1 MQGVKS
7 SIRISKL
14 SFAVLLVF
22 CFASLGL
29 FVSYWFA
36 RQAELRDL
44 SKQES
49 ALRGELEQLNA
60 IGKWTIDYVKINKA
74 LAYLSKNRLTEEQRE
89 MLTEQIWQIS
99 RSYATDPL
107 LILAVVA
114 QESHGN
120 PNARGRMQSGA
131 YSGAL
136 GLMQIKLETA
146 KKMGAHFRLSIE
158 TEEDLL
164 KPEINVTVGTAYLIR
179 LISKY
184 GNWKDA
190 LIAYNL
196 GHSAVDRMLESGKP
210 LPTRYY
216 EHVIS
221 KYQNLTSIDFLETNG
236 P

>member
-1 MQGVKS
+1 MRS
-7 SIRISKL
+7 NLRISKR
-14 SFAVLLVF
+14 SFAIALVL
-22 CFASLGL
+22 CFGALGL

-36 RQAELRDL
+36 RQEEWRSLAE
-44 SKQES
+44 QETE
-49 ALRGELEQLNA
+49 LRGELQQLS
-60 IGKWTIDYVKINKA
+60 IWGKWTVDYVKINKA
-74 LAYLSKNRLTEEQRE
+74 LVYLSKNRLTEEQRE
-89 MLTEQIWQIS
+89 ILTGQLWQIS
-99 RSYATDPL
+99 RSYAMDPL

-120 PNARGRMQSGA
+120 PNARGRMRSGSF
-131 YSGAL
+131 SGAL

-146 KKMGAHFRLSIE
+146 KKMGDRFGMQIE
-158 TEEDLL
+158 SENDLL

-184 GNWKDA
+184 GNWKEA

-196 GHSAVDRMLESGKP
+196 GHSAVDRMLEQGTP

-221 KYQNLTSIDFLETNG
+221 KYNDLLSHAF
-236 P
+236 

>member
-1 MQGVKS
+1 MKTSVRVPAWLLGLSLILWFGV
-7 SIRISKL
+7 
-14 SFAVLLVF
+14 
-22 CFASLGL
+22 LGL
-29 FVSYWFA
+29 FVSSWFTQQKA
-36 RQAELRDL
+36 LANIAAQEMELRNDL
-44 SKQES
+44 NRLSTWG
-49 ALRGELEQLNA
+49 L
-60 IGKWTIDYVKINKA
+60 WTIDFVKIDKA
-74 LAYLSKNRLTEEQRE
+74 LAYLSKDRLTEEQRAL
-89 MLTEQIWQIS
+89 LTEQIWIIS

-131 YSGAL
+131 FSGAL

-146 KKMGAHFRLSIE
+146 KKMGERFGLRIE
-158 TEEDLL
+158 SETDLL

-179 LISKY
+179 LIAKY

-196 GHSAVDRMLESGKP
+196 GHSAVDKMLERGTP

-221 KYQNLTSIDFLETNG
+221 KYWNLTSLSFL
-236 P
+236 

>member
-1 MQGVKS
+1 MKS

-14 SFAVLLVF
+14 SLAIILVF
-22 CFASLGL
+22 CFGALGL
-29 FVSYWFA
+29 FVSCWFS
-36 RQAELRDL
+36 RQDEIKATVEKEAILR
-44 SKQES
+44 K
-49 ALRGELEQLNA
+49 ELEQLSVW
-60 IGKWTIDYVKINKA
+60 GKWTIDYVKINKA
-74 LAYLSKNRLTEEQRE
+74 LAHLSKNRLTEEQRE

-99 RSYATDPL
+99 RSYTTDPL
-107 LILAVVA
+107 LILSVVA

-131 YSGAL
+131 FSGAL

-146 KKMGAHFRLSIE
+146 KKMGAHFGLKIE
-158 TEEDLL
+158 TEADLL

-210 LPTRYY
+210 LPTKYY

-221 KYQNLTSIDFLETNG
+221 KYRKLTSIDFLGTSG
-236 P
+236 Q